1 VNNSSILLMEG
12 GLFELQIKPLSNW

>member
-12 GLFELQIKPLSNW
+12 GLFELQIKPLINW